1 MKQAK
6 TRRQSGAAVLDQGEV
21 RSRLEALRREASLRD
36 LGGAI
41 GVTHYT
47 IRQFLEGKAVRPS
60 TLRRIASW
68 LDRRHDDD
76 GLTLRDVLR
85 RVLGKLPASRAKEV
99 QADVIAAISEA
110 LREDGIDI
118 PDSLQ

>member
-1 MKQAK
+1 MRKSRNRPK
-6 TRRQSGAAVLDQGEV
+6 PGAAGLDQGEV
-21 RSRLEALRREASLRD
+21 RRRLEAARQRMTLRD

-47 IRQFLEGKAVRPS
+47 IRKFLQGEPVRPS

-68 LDRRHDDD
+68 LDRRHDDE

-85 RVLGKLPASRAKEV
+85 RVLGKLSASRAKEV
-99 QADVIAAISEA
+99 QTEVIAAISEA

-118 PDSLQ
+118 PESLQ